1 MNIAHIKQILPH
13 KMPFYSLHLV
23 EKKIYWLWK
32 TSSIKCF
39 NGKCLLGHTPEIT
52 NNWMLWNEVASIHE
66 KKNAFKVYKTGYV
79 TRQFIMANKRYD
91 AIEIFTVIFVGWMA
105 KGVTNFKSRLLPTC
119 SYHFICTISYNSKVH
134 KKNEWYKIILKQNH
148 NNLWYLQPNLLFII
162 AISFKY
168 REIKSRED
176 WFNT

>member
-1 MNIAHIKQILPH
+1 MR
-13 KMPFYSLHLV
+13 
-23 EKKIYWLWK
+23 KKIYWLWK

-134 KKNEWYKIILKQNH
+134 KKWMVQDYFKTKSQQFVISATQ
-148 NNLWYLQPNLLFII
+148 FIVHH
-162 AISFKY
+162 
-168 REIKSRED
+168 R
-176 WFNT
+176 N